1 MAVLVRNVLGHQI
14 QNIGERV
21 SEDLWNG
28 TIFSRKDFI
37 YGFCTFYNTLQ
48 AGGNHV
54 KYAVERVMH
63 ECIQIL
69 LENVE
74 VVSGKGEYDL
84 DLKF

>member
-1 MAVLVRNVLGHQI
+1 MGQSSLEKIL
-14 QNIGERV
+14 
-21 SEDLWNG
+21 
-28 TIFSRKDFI
+28 